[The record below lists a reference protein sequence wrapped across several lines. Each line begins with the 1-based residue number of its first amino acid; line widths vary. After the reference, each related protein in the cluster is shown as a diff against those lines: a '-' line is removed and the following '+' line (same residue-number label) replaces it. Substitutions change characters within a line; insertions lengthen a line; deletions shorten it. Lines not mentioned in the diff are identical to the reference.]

1 MEYSPMAA
9 ARKSKSPINQPRY
22 RINLTLK
29 ALTIPSEADP
39 NRTFVSGAV
48 QDARPS
54 LASVSRRRRPSASG
68 VAGHRVRHGA
78 APWRRCANCS
88 WSRQRIHWKGGA
100 GVASRWDD
108 CCGPR
113 EVNGGERSQRTG
125 RSRSPIVSP
134 TRRAFTSRT
143 AHAAP
148 TTRTVSDGPDTQS
161 DNGSRPSATA
171 STVMSPS
178 AVGAFDARSAHA
190 TNS

>member
-1 MEYSPMAA
+1 M
-9 ARKSKSPINQPRY
+9 
-22 RINLTLK
+22 
-29 ALTIPSEADP
+29 
-39 NRTFVSGAV
+39 
-48 QDARPS
+48 
-54 LASVSRRRRPSASG
+54 
-68 VAGHRVRHGA
+68 
-78 APWRRCANCS
+78 
-88 WSRQRIHWKGGA
+88 HWKDGA

-113 EVNGGERSQRTG
+113 GVNGRERSQRTG
-125 RSRSPIVSP
+125 RSRNPIAAP

-143 AHAAP
+143 DHAVP
-148 TTRTVSDGPDTQS
+148 TTRTVSGGPDTQS